1 MSEITFALDRLEHDG
16 LATRGELS
24 VGGRLLCLT
33 LEDRFRAAPK
43 VPGETRIP
51 AGLYRLELKPIGTS
65 RFDAQAARIMAKAGG
80 DHLGMVRL
88 MAVPN
93 FSEILIHWGNYHTN
107 SEGCILTGRG
117 KMTGPDGALAVSA
130 SQDAY
135 AAVYPV
141 LARAA
146 HAAGPGAW
154 LRIAD
159 NDGTG
164 AKKSPLPLARP
175 GGN

>member
-1 MSEITFALDRLEHDG
+1 MSAATFTLDRLEHDG

-24 VGGRLLCLT
+24 AGGRFLCLT
-33 LEDRFRAAPK
+33 LEDRFRAGPK
-43 VPGETRIP
+43 VPGSTRIP
-51 AGLYRLELKPIGTS
+51 AGLYALELKAIGTS
-65 RFDAQAARIMAKAGG
+65 RFDAQAEKIMSKVGLR
-80 DHLGMVRL
+80 HLGMVRL
-88 MAVPN
+88 RDVPN

-135 AAVYPV
+135 AAVYPE

-154 LRIAD
+154 LRISD
-159 NDGTG
+159 KDGTG
-164 AKKSPLPLARP
+164 GTAKVLPLARP
-175 GGN
+175 VR